1 MATLAERYF
10 KVDKEQQKIRRKAER
25 ERRKKEQQE
34 KEHEKERIRVQE
46 ALMIYD
52 EALEKLTSCKESD
65 LRIIGT
71 NLYKIDEKDG
81 LSLLCKKDFNEK
93 LKDPKKN
100 KYYLAIHT
108 VLLDRAKK
116 HYKAFGNIYNF
127 DNPCKYLFPTISEN
141 AIKILYEFSSGNFKT
156 LFMLSRLCTDIL
168 NGASSIKKPY
178 VILADKKI
186 HKNIFDLLMI
196 ISEQYFANI
205 DFCELTKINN
215 LSRLLAECHCGNRV
229 AVSYNGKIPE
239 KEFAVKR
246 MQKIISG
253 ETISIKHPSFPEY
266 LHFSY
271 KIPFVYVTDN
281 HAAYKKMKTL
291 YNATDIK
298 ISSNNLN
305 ALKYDEYAI
314 QFIKYNLYNLTNN
327 PKISKM
333 KYSTVSKKIA
343 KDSVFGDFIEK
354 YCIINENAV
363 CEKALLYEAYSEYY
377 KKNFGDEPLT
387 KILFS
392 KKFAAFGNFET
403 VRPHSSREH
412 YPYCF
417 KGIELD
423 KEKVKQLSN
432 ECAARYFTTY
442 ETFRD
447 NMVKLFQDTQE

>member
-25 ERRKKEQQE
+25 EKNKKEKQE
-34 KEHEKERIRVQE
+34 KENEKERIKVKE

-127 DNPCKYLFPTISEN
+127 DNPCKYLFPIISEN
-141 AIKILYEFSSGNFKT
+141 AIKILYEFSSGDFKT
-156 LFMLSRLCTDIL
+156 LFTLSRLCTDIL

-186 HKNIFDLLMI
+186 HMNVFDLLMI

-215 LSRLLAECHCGNRV
+215 LSRLLVECHCGNRV

-239 KEFAVKR
+239 KEFEVKR
-246 MQKIISG
+246 MKKIISG
-253 ETISIKHPSFPEY
+253 ETISMKHPSFPEY

-281 HAAYKKMKTL
+281 HVAYKKMKTL

-305 ALKYDEYAI
+305 TLEYDEYAI
-314 QFIKYNLYNLTNN
+314 QFIKYNLYNLANN
-327 PKISKM
+327 PKINKM

-423 KEKVKQLSN
+423 KEKISQLSN
-432 ECAARYFTTY
+432 DCTARYFCTY

-447 NMVKLFQDTQE
+447 NMIKLFQDTQQ